1 MEISQSAIHPWG
13 RKPPRPDRRGLRP
26 LLLPKFQKLFC
37 RFVWVG
43 IECGVMDTENA
54 TMLGTAMITLTS
66 LLGSYYMILKIRE
79 QHSERPDPKLTYV
92 THAQEETMQ
101 SISEAVRDLRALR
114 AEIREETRAVQKQH
128 ARSLSET
135 RDLVGKNAQN
145 ISALIAQAQ
154 IAGQRIAE
162 LSAKTDRIVLKMK
175 GEI

>member
-1 MEISQSAIHPWG
+1 
-13 RKPPRPDRRGLRP
+13 
-26 LLLPKFQKLFC
+26 
-37 RFVWVG
+37 
-43 IECGVMDTENA
+43 
-54 TMLGTAMITLTS
+54 
-66 LLGSYYMILKIRE
+66 
-79 QHSERPDPKLTYV
+79 
-92 THAQEETMQ
+92 MQ

-154 IAGQRIAE
+154 IEGQRIAE